1 MKKMFFFVLLIL
13 FLGMMTTTIVY
24 GDSYTCSDVT
34 TGTPTASQ
42 TQTCSNGTLQNG
54 SAGELCPFSQ
64 TPCVQQT
71 STPQCQNGY
80 TYNSSTGQ
88 CTETTTSTTNVTA
101 SGGLNNAGYY
111 LIGVTASGNILTFYY
126 ISFNNFNFSFG
137 SFNITL
143 SGGVTASGGWSGNI
157 ISGGTWYADYLI
169 GVTASGN
176 ILTFYY
182 ISYNSYGNPSFGSFN
197 ITLSGGVTASGGWS
211 GNIISGGTADYLIGV
226 TASGN
231 ILTFYYNS
239 INGSS
244 SSFNIT
250 LSGGTTITSTSTAS
264 PTCPSGT
271 TLANGE
277 CVSYSCP
284 LGGSTQCIE
293 PSGSSTYYCSP
304 QSCYNLNY
312 NNGTISIVGSNSNT
326 QSMPSPQTNNG
337 TVSSNGCSGSVSI
350 FAGVAEQC
358 RSGGIQTAYHDCC
371 NAGTYLFGAIQ
382 CNSSEKTVAKS
393 LTYDQ
398 NYGNTVYPNA
408 NYTGGLEG
416 EDIYVGSYC
425 SDSFLGWCLERMDV
439 FCQFPGLLAAT
450 IQQQGR
456 AQIGLSW
463 GSAQSPNCN
472 GFTPNQLQELN
483 FSSMNLST
491 LTNVLTQTAIA
502 QAKTTLSN
510 NLSSTTQSIKNE
522 INQTM
527 SGQ

>member
-1 MKKMFFFVLLIL
+1 MKKIIYIITIAIMFL
-13 FLGMMTTTIVY
+13 FIPYKVMAGQTTITSSGY
-24 GDSYTCSDVT
+24 YCSSNGFATSGGDYTCAS
-34 TGTPTASQ
+34 GTIFPS
-42 TQTCSNGTLQNG
+42 G
-54 SAGELCPFSQ
+54 SGELCSYDQ
-64 TPCVQQT
+64 TQCNKNT
-71 STPQCQNGY
+71 STPQCPSGYNWNG
-80 TYNSSTGQ
+80 STGQ
-88 CTETTTSTTNVTA
+88 CTKTTTSTTNVTA
-101 SGGLNNAGYY
+101 SGGWSGDNASEGMSGDS
-111 LIGVTASGNILTFYY
+111 LLGVTANGNTLTFDYGY
-126 ISFNNFNFSFG
+126 SGYLVS
-137 SFNITL
+137 SFNIYL
-143 SGGVTASGGWSGNI
+143 NDGVTASGGWSGDNV
-157 ISGGTWYADYLI
+157 SEVDGRDSLL
-169 GVTASGN
+169 GVTANGN
-176 ILTFYY
+176 TLTFYY
-182 ISYNSYGNPSFGSFN
+182 GHIIYSPSYTLQVNSFN
-197 ITLSGGVTASGGWS
+197 IYLSEET
-211 GNIISGGTADYLIGV
+211 
-226 TASGN
+226 
-231 ILTFYYNS
+231 
-239 INGSS
+239 
-244 SSFNIT
+244 
-250 LSGGTTITSTSTAS
+250 TSTSTAS
-264 PTCPSGT
+264 STCPSDT
-271 TLANGE
+271 TLINNE

-304 QSCYNLNY
+304 QSCYDLNY
-312 NNGTISIVGSNSNT
+312 NNGTITVAGSNSNT
-326 QSMPSPQTNNG
+326 QSMPAPQTNNG
-337 TVSSNGCSGSVSI
+337 SVSNTGCSGSVSI

-382 CNSSEKTVAKS
+382 CNSSEETVAKS

-463 GSAQSPNCN
+463 GSAHDPDCD

>member
-1 MKKMFFFVLLIL
+1 MKKIIYIITIAIMFL
-13 FLGMMTTTIVY
+13 FIPYKVMAGQTTITSSGY
-24 GDSYTCSDVT
+24 YCSSNGFATSGGDYTCAS
-34 TGTPTASQ
+34 GTIFPS
-42 TQTCSNGTLQNG
+42 G
-54 SAGELCPFSQ
+54 SGELCSYDQ
-64 TPCVQQT
+64 TQCNKNT
-71 STPQCQNGY
+71 STPQCPSGYTWNGSSCVSTVSASCPSGY
-80 TYNSSTGQ
+80 TYDSSTGQ
-88 CTETTTSTTNVTA
+88 CTETTTSTTN
-101 SGGLNNAGYY
+101 
-111 LIGVTASGNILTFYY
+111 I
-126 ISFNNFNFSFG
+126 
-137 SFNITL
+137 
-143 SGGVTASGGWSGNI
+143 TASGGWSGDNTSEV
-157 ISGGTWYADYLI
+157 SGGDSLL
-169 GVTASGN
+169 GVTANGN
-176 ILTFYY
+176 TLTFYY
-182 ISYNSYGNPSFGSFN
+182 GSYNSSFYGSYYVNSFN
-197 ITLSGGVTASGGWS
+197 I
-211 GNIISGGTADYLIGV
+211 Y
-226 TASGN
+226 
-231 ILTFYYNS
+231 
-239 INGSS
+239 
-244 SSFNIT
+244 
-250 LSGGTTITSTSTAS
+250 LSGGTTTTSISTTSPTCPSGYTLSGNTCTSTTSA
-264 PTCPSGT
+264 TCPSGT

>member
-1 MKKMFFFVLLIL
+1 MKKIIYIITIAIMFL
-13 FLGMMTTTIVY
+13 FIPYKVMAGQTTITSSGY
-24 GDSYTCSDVT
+24 YCSSNGFATSGGDYTCAS
-34 TGTPTASQ
+34 GTIFPS
-42 TQTCSNGTLQNG
+42 G
-54 SAGELCPFSQ
+54 SGELCSYDQ
-64 TPCVQQT
+64 TQCNKNT
-71 STPQCQNGY
+71 STPQCPSGYSWNGSSCVSTVSASCPSGY
-80 TYNSSTGQ
+80 TYDSSTGQ
-88 CTETTTSTTNVTA
+88 CTETITSTTNPTA
-101 SGGLNNAGYY
+101 SGGVWSGPYDNGTINS
-111 LIGVTASGNILTFYY
+111 VSASGNTITFYWSTY
-126 ISFNNFNFSFG
+126 NR
-137 SFNITL
+137 
-143 SGGVTASGGWSGNI
+143 SGSGNI
-157 ISGGTWYADYLI
+157 YLHGIST
-169 GVTASGN
+169 
-176 ILTFYY
+176 
-182 ISYNSYGNPSFGSFN
+182 
-197 ITLSGGVTASGGWS
+197 
-211 GNIISGGTADYLIGV
+211 
-226 TASGN
+226 
-231 ILTFYYNS
+231 
-239 INGSS
+239 
-244 SSFNIT
+244 
-250 LSGGTTITSTSTAS
+250 TSTSTAS
-264 PTCPSGT
+264 PICPSGYTLSGDICTSTTSATCPSGT

-337 TVSSNGCSGSVSI
+337 SVSNTGCSGSVSI

-382 CNSSEKTVAKS
+382 CNSSEETVAKS

-510 NLSSTTQSIKNE
+510 NLSSTTQSIRNE